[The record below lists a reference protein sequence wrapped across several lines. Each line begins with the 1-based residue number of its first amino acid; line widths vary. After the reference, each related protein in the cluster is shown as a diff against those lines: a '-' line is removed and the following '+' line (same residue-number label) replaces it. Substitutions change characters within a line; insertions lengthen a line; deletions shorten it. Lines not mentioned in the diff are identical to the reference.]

1 MWWCQFIDQLKF
13 ETHPSSPMNF
23 GTANSTVNLKNEGEE
38 RDGSECWEETHQP
51 SDFNAL
57 ILLDHD
63 ILLLS
68 VSPENDNIF
77 NTPKQ
82 MLKMKT

>member
-1 MWWCQFIDQLKF
+1 MKGNK
-13 ETHPSSPMNF
+13 EKE
-23 GTANSTVNLKNEGEE
+23 VNAGKKHTN
-38 RDGSECWEETHQP
+38 P

-68 VSPENDNIF
+68 VSPENDKILLLQNKCWKWK
-77 NTPKQ
+77 PEKE
-82 MLKMKT
+82 

>member
-1 MWWCQFIDQLKF
+1 MKGNK
-13 ETHPSSPMNF
+13 EKE
-23 GTANSTVNLKNEGEE
+23 VNAGKKHTN
-38 RDGSECWEETHQP
+38 P